1 MAITLKKAAF
11 EDCPLL
17 YDLQVRSFKVL
28 LDKYQ
33 DYDYNPGAEKLERF
47 IERFEQPTTDYYLIL
62 LGDMPIG
69 GLRVCDFGEHCYLKQ
84 VFVLPEFQNRGF
96 AQQAITQ
103 IEALYANAKHWY
115 LDTIL
120 QENKLCYLYEKLG
133 YRKTGNTKNLKQG
146 LDLVYYE
153 K

>member
-17 YDLQVRSFKVL
+17 YDLQVRSFKAL

-47 IERFEQPTTDYYLIL
+47 IERFEQPITDYYLIL

-84 VFVLPEFQNRGF
+84 AFLLPEFQNRGF
-96 AQQAITQ
+96 AQQAIAQ
-103 IEALYANAKHWY
+103 VEALYANAKHWY

-133 YRKTGNTKNLKQG
+133 YRKTGNTKNLKLG
-146 LDLVYYE
+146 MDLVYYE